1 MKLYQLLGLAW
12 LGVFSH
18 FCVQAAE
25 TGTLSAELEPLR
37 PFLATTW
44 RGSLSESQGKQSIDV
59 AQWRRALNG
68 TAINIVH
75 SVNNGEYG
83 GETMLFWDKEQQ
95 SLIYYYFTTAG
106 FYTQGTMKYD
116 AATKRLIA
124 EEVVK
129 GNVDGI
135 TKVRSI
141 SKIEDGKLITS
152 AEYLQKGSWVKGHS
166 AVYLEDKN
174 ATIQFK

>member
-1 MKLYQLLGLAW
+1 MKLYQLLGLVW
-12 LGVFSH
+12 LGGVSH
-18 FCVQAAE
+18 FCAQAAE

-83 GETMLFWDKEQQ
+83 GR
-95 SLIYYYFTTAG
+95 AR
-106 FYTQGTMKYD
+106 
-116 AATKRLIA
+116 A
-124 EEVVK
+124 
-129 GNVDGI
+129 
-135 TKVRSI
+135 
-141 SKIEDGKLITS
+141 
-152 AEYLQKGSWVKGHS
+152 
-166 AVYLEDKN
+166 
-174 ATIQFK
+174 